1 MKPIRLELQGFTA
14 FREETVVDFEG
25 RTLFAIIGPTGSG
38 KSSLLDAMTWA
49 LYGSVARV
57 GSSTRQLISHGA
69 SSMQVRFDFSTRD
82 GIYRVV
88 RKAPANTGT
97 RLEKQQAD
105 GNWRSL
111 ADRSRDVTREVT
123 NLLGMDF
130 TTFTR
135 TVLLPQGEFDAFLKG
150 EQSERRQILTRLLGL
165 GIYDDARKIANDR
178 AKRSRERASTIEAQ
192 LEQLQLASPERI
204 AQLEAEHSQVEQR
217 LVELRARRETL
228 GELGDVARTA
238 RDAERDAG
246 VASEAATTAARA
258 VTEAE
263 QKLTAATAALAAA
276 RERCDALSKERV
288 ALQYE
293 PAAHRALEQ
302 QVQHLQQRAA
312 AETKLAAARKRLA
325 ESEVAH
331 STAELARTAA
341 AAALTEVHAKQL
353 AEGTT
358 RDTAIASLALAVT
371 SARAALEQL
380 EVSTQQTVREQQAA
394 QQEQDSQLA
403 RARRLDDLGRQ
414 FAERHAVEQRV
425 TAEVTSQREARAQV
439 ATTSGQAATALEQAE
454 ATLLT
459 KQREHE
465 QARHADTAAALRA
478 ELQAGDPCPV
488 CGEPIAVLPAAV
500 DANELHEASRAVE
513 EAQRLLAEQRERATK
528 AATALA
534 AADARIE
541 AGTRELESAVAAL
554 TALDAELAEVGA
566 NRERLTAATEETR
579 KLVATAKQRSQL
591 AEQTAK
597 QHADQVQAFHVQL
610 AKVPN
615 DVTVEPPAAECEP
628 AENTQPLESAIQAFL
643 AARRTYSAIETEAGE
658 ISRAATAAEA
668 EQKRLGELAEAER
681 RAVTEA
687 ERRLTELGVAPDG
700 EAADAIRASL
710 AAAEQQAKRDAELE
724 TQIGNARLDIASAV
738 ATKDATEAEGERLAV
753 VASTST
759 AASETAHVRAEEAR
773 SALAS
778 EWVAS
783 IDADSTPDFEA
794 LKRVM
799 IAHQTEHD
807 QATAQA
813 GALAAQVT
821 QAKRETSEAE
831 RMRAEVISHTASA
844 ELHSALGSE
853 LQGNRFIGYVQ
864 REAMQLLAADA
875 SFRLDH
881 FTNGR
886 YELAADENEF
896 VVVDRLNGDEQR
908 SVKTLSGGETF
919 LASLALALALSEHL
933 PQLAGLGG
941 AISLQSLFLDE
952 GFGSLDPESLDLAVQ
967 GLESLSGGQRMI
979 GVISHVGE
987 LAERLPDQIEVVKQ
1001 GNSSTVRT

>member
-1 MKPIRLELQGFTA
+1 MKPIRLELKGFTA

-25 RTLFAIIGPTGSG
+25 RTLFAITGPTGSG

-49 LYGSVARV
+49 LYGSVPRV

-97 RLEKQQAD
+97 RLEKQQGD
-105 GNWRSL
+105 GSWRHL
-111 ADRSRDVTREVT
+111 ADRARDVTREVT

-204 AQLEAEHSQVEQR
+204 AQLEAEHAQIEQR
-217 LVELRARRETL
+217 LVKLRTRREAL

-246 VASEAATTAARA
+246 VASEAETAAARA

-263 QKLTAATAALAAA
+263 QKLTAAIAALAAA
-276 RERCDALSKERV
+276 QERCDALSKERA
-288 ALQYE
+288 ALQYD
-293 PAAHRALEQ
+293 PATHRELER
-302 QVQHLQQRAA
+302 QVQQLQQRAA
-312 AETKLAAARKRLA
+312 AEAELAATRKRLA

-341 AAALTEVHAKQL
+341 TAALTEAQARQL
-353 AEGTT
+353 TEGTT
-358 RDTAIASLALAVT
+358 RNVAIASLALAVA

-380 EVSTQQTVREQQAA
+380 GVSAQQTAREQQAA

-403 RARRLDDLGRQ
+403 RARRLDDLGRRL
-414 FAERHAVEQRV
+414 AARHAVEQRV
-425 TAEVTSQREARAQV
+425 TAEAASQREARAQV
-439 ATTSGQAATALEQAE
+439 ATTSEQAASALEQAE
-454 ATLLT
+454 ATLLA

-478 ELQAGDPCPV
+478 ELQLGDPCPV
-488 CGEPIAVLPAAV
+488 CGEPIAALPMAV
-500 DANELHEASRAVE
+500 DASELKDAARAVE
-513 EAQRLLAEQRERATK
+513 EAQRLLGEQRVQATE
-528 AATALA
+528 AVTALA

-541 AGTRELESAVAAL
+541 AGTRELELAVASLA
-554 TALDAELAEVGA
+554 ALDAELVEVGA
-566 NRERLTAATEETR
+566 DRERLTAATEEART
-579 KLVATAKQRSQL
+579 LVTAAEQRSQL
-591 AEQTAK
+591 TDQAAR
-597 QHADQVQAFHVQL
+597 QHADQVQALHVQL
-610 AKVPN
+610 AKVPD
-615 DVTVEPPAAECEP
+615 DVTVEPPTAESEP
-628 AENTQPLESAIQAFL
+628 AEDTQTLESAIDAFL
-643 AARRTYSAIETEAGE
+643 AARRAYSTIETEVRE
-658 ISRAATAAEA
+658 ISGAATAAAA

-687 ERRLTELGVAPDG
+687 ERRLTELGVPPDG
-700 EAADAIRASL
+700 EAADEIRAIL
-710 AAAEQQAKRDAELE
+710 TAAEQMAKRDTELD
-724 TQIGNARLDIASAV
+724 TQISNARLDIASAT
-738 ATKDATEAEGERLAV
+738 ATRDAAEAERERLTL
-753 VASTST
+753 VASTSK
-759 AASETAHVRAEEAR
+759 AASEVAHTRAEEAR
-773 SALAS
+773 SSLATN
-778 EWVAS
+778 WVAT

-821 QAKRETSEAE
+821 QAKRETTEAE
-831 RMRAEVISHTASA
+831 RMRAEVTSHTASA
-844 ELHSALGSE
+844 DLHSALGSE

-875 SFRLDH
+875 SFLLDH

-952 GFGSLDPESLDLAVQ
+952 GFGALDAESLDLAVQ

-979 GVISHVGE
+979 GVISHVSE